1 MVDFQISEWTK
12 RCSKNLTN
20 IGQEGNLQTDLARI
34 ELLEAE
40 LQSRKDALKK
50 LYGKVDQ
57 FPQKQKRLDAINENL
72 GMRFNRYFLND
83 VFEASMISG
92 LRCFR
97 SIYVFGA

>member
-1 MVDFQISEWTK
+1 M
-12 RCSKNLTN
+12 TN

-72 GMRFNRYFLND
+72 GMRFKT
-83 VFEASMISG
+83 VC
-92 LRCFR
+92 RCFR
-97 SIYVFGA
+97 SIDDFEAEMFSGYR

>member
-1 MVDFQISEWTK
+1 M
-12 RCSKNLTN
+12 
-20 IGQEGNLQTDLARI
+20 ARI

-72 GMRFNRYFLND
+72 GMRFNRRFRRD
-83 VFEASMISG
+83 VFGASMISG
-92 LRCFR
+92 HRCFR
-97 SIYVFGA
+97 GIVTSCFRSDSIFGEFIQKRI